1 MRAWLAEPMP
11 GDVKEAVER
20 ARLLPDVARV
30 AVMPDVHLG
39 EEVCVGV
46 VLATRSRVYPA
57 AVGGDIG
64 CGITAAPLVG
74 DAGALDDPRV
84 LREVLA
90 RLREAVPI
98 LRHRSLAESPA
109 PPLDPGGLSHPALA
123 AEAVRLGRVEFGTLG
138 RGNHFLEVQ
147 RDQEGGAWIM
157 VHSGSRAMG
166 QAITRRAL
174 GAASRGARGVAWL
187 DAEGEEGSRYL
198 GDVSWACR
206 YAAASRIQMARSAGG
221 VLMELCGLAVD
232 EQQLVD
238 CNHNHVRTET
248 HFGSALL
255 VHRKGASPAAA
266 GEAGLIP
273 GAMGRESF
281 HVTGRGEV
289 EALLSSSHGAGRA
302 MSRTEARRAVSLKR
316 LSEDAGGVVFDE
328 RIGESLREEAASAY
342 KDIRAVMRAQ
352 KELVKITRAVR
363 GVLCYKGV

>member
-1 MRAWLAEPMP
+1 MSAPMEKV
-11 GDVKEAVER
+11 VKEAVER
-20 ARLLPDVARV
+20 LRRLPDVARI

-46 VLATRSRVYPA
+46 VLATKGLVYPG

-64 CGITAAPLVG
+64 CGITAMPLVG
-74 DAGALDDPRV
+74 DAAALDDEQS

-98 LRHRSLAESPA
+98 MRHRSLVDSPMFEM
-109 PPLDPGGLSHPALA
+109 DVGELSHPALA
-123 AEAVRLGRVEFGTLG
+123 AEAARMGRVEFGTLG

-147 RDQEGGAWIM
+147 RDQDGRAWLM

-166 QAITRRAL
+166 QAITKRARAAAQRRP
-174 GAASRGARGVAWL
+174 RGMVCLDVATE
-187 DAEGEEGSRYL
+187 AGSAYVK
-198 GDVSWACR
+198 DVEWACR
-206 YAAASRIQMARSAGG
+206 YAAASRAEMVRSAGR
-221 VLMELCGLAVD
+221 VLKEVCGLGVD
-232 EQQLVD
+232 ETGLVE
-238 CNHNHVRTET
+238 CNHNHVREEV
-248 HFGSALL
+248 HFGEKVM
-255 VHRKGASPAAA
+255 VHRKGASPAAD

-281 HVTGRGEV
+281 HVSGRGEA

-302 MSRTEARRAVSLKR
+302 MSRTEARRVVSMKR
-316 LSEDAGGVVFDE
+316 LSEDAAGVVFDE

-352 KELVKITRAVR
+352 KELVRIVRVVR